1 MQSLREKSFSVVPA
15 LIPISPTGGR
25 RNDSFPKHTFLRLT
39 KCRGNFSYP
48 CGIPSMPRQKR
59 QQACI
64 RHEKR
69 TCCSASPNEK
79 QQRPNLPCGRPQ
91 STLGADELNFCVRD
105 GNRWSLIAIVTAMVY
120 IRDLSRIYLSRFSL
134 PSLSGNLTTA

>member
-1 MQSLREKSFSVVPA
+1 MPLFSSLMLPRFACA
-15 LIPISPTGGR
+15 L
-25 RNDSFPKHTFLRLT
+25 FCL
-39 KCRGNFSYP
+39 
-48 CGIPSMPRQKR
+48 R

-120 IRDLSRIYLSRFSL
+120 IRDFSRIYLSIQFAFSFRQ
-134 PSLSGNLTTA
+134 PDNCIESLS